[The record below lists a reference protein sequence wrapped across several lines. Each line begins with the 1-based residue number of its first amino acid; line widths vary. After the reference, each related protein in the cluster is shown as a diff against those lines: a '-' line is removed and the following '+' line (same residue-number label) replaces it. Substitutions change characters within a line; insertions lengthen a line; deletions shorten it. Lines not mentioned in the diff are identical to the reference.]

1 MPAVQ
6 GAEVPVAGRHI
17 PPRSSG
23 PSPPQN
29 LVDHLPVM
37 EPPAPA
43 ARRPVRQQRLQPRPF
58 GIGQVMPIEHGPA
71 LPDPPAQI
79 GETRPSSASLGLV
92 RAASA
97 RCHGGMT
104 PGELAAVRGR
114 LEEFA
119 AEVFAPLARRD
130 QRGKGQTYLRG
141 LLLDGRPKS
150 MQPMAERLGVDH
162 QGLQQFVSSST
173 WAVEPVRE
181 RLGRRAV
188 EGIAPG
194 AWVVDDTGFP
204 KDGTASPGVARQ
216 YSGTLGKV
224 GNCQI
229 GVSISAVTDA
239 ASCPLSWRLFLPER
253 WADAQ
258 AATVEAAA
266 AIAERRKRAGIPAEE
281 RHREKW
287 RLALDMIDEL
297 AGWGLAAPVVVVDAG
312 YGDIA
317 EFRDGLSARGR
328 AWVVWG
334 RGGLWVGQV
343 RGVPSPPAEGPVPAR
358 VPTSGRGRPSRPRYR
373 TPPVALREHVLAAGR
388 ATAVQLTW
396 RTGSRGPMTS
406 HFVAL
411 RVRPAGHHQRD
422 RRAADG
428 SLPAVWLLAEWPP
441 EAAEP
446 TDYWLAG
453 LPADTDLAELV
464 RLAKIRW
471 RIEHDYRELKT
482 GLGLDHFEGRTWAGW
497 HRHVTLVTAAQLFI
511 TLLRTSPKAA
521 APA

>member
-1 MPAVQ
+1 
-6 GAEVPVAGRHI
+6 
-17 PPRSSG
+17 
-23 PSPPQN
+23 
-29 LVDHLPVM
+29 
-37 EPPAPA
+37 
-43 ARRPVRQQRLQPRPF
+43 
-58 GIGQVMPIEHGPA
+58 
-71 LPDPPAQI
+71 
-79 GETRPSSASLGLV
+79 
-92 RAASA
+92 
-97 RCHGGMT
+97 MT

-119 AEVFAPLARRD
+119 AEMFAPLARRD
-130 QRGKGQTYLRG
+130 QRDKGATYVRG
-141 LLLDGRPKS
+141 LLLDGRRKS

-181 RLGRRAV
+181 RLARRAV
-188 EGIAPG
+188 EVIAPD

-239 ASCPLSWRLFLPER
+239 ASCPLSWRLFFPER
-253 WADAQ
+253 WDDAQ

-266 AIAERRKRAGIPAEE
+266 AIAEGGKGAGIPAEE

-287 RLALDMIDEL
+287 RLALDMLDEL
-297 AGWGLAAPVVVVDAG
+297 AGWGLAAPVVVADAG

-328 AWVVWG
+328 AWVV
-334 RGGLWVGQV
+334 QV
-343 RGVPSPPAEGPVPAR
+343 QGVLSAHAEGAVPAR
-358 VPTSGRGRPSRPRYR
+358 VPTSGRGRPSRPRSPP
-373 TPPVALREHVLAAGR
+373 PPVALREHVLAAGR
-388 ATAVQLTW
+388 AAAVQLTW

-411 RVRPAGHHQRD
+411 RVRPAGHHQGD
-422 RRAADG
+422 RRGGGGAAPG
-428 SLPAVWLLAEWPP
+428 GGGGGGALPGVWLLAEWPA

-464 RLAKIRW
+464 RLAKIRR

-482 GLGLDHFEGRTWAGW
+482 ALGLDHFEGRTWSGW
-497 HRHVTLVTAAQLFI
+497 HRHVTRVTAAQLFI